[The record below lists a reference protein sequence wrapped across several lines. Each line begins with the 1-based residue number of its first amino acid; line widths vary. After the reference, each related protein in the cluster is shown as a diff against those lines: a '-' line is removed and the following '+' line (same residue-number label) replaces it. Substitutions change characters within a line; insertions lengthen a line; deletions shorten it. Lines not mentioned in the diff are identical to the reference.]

1 MAHALTL
8 RVGVGAVTVTSA
20 ATSTAGGSL
29 SCRGLIAVTMS
40 VAVPTTPAAATGA
53 LLRGFHRNGS
63 FSSGRSGRRLRTV
76 SAAAASTAAVLHSG
90 SFLRLSFRRSSGSS
104 SAVPVSMSPTA
115 TGATALC
122 CGRRVHQL
130 EHLIESL
137 GSGFRKSLTHC
148 FVLTRSRSHVPHAGM
163 HITSQCRGHLPFRA
177 RPAAS
182 RSPTAHNNPVHPSI
196 VHLPQHPAL
205 NPYSS
210 IRAAHVYPTPPPPAY
225 ATMRCTHRHT
235 ASPRKKNVPHSR
247 ATPPTLTF
255 LSRAARTPLPPR
267 QTRSRAAPP
276 HPRQNARVTNQKSPP
291 GAPKRHSQPQPARR
305 NRDARTRTP

>member
-29 SCRGLIAVTMS
+29 SCRGLSAVAMF

-63 FSSGRSGRRLRTV
+63 FSSGRSVRRLRTV

-90 SFLRLSFRRSSGSS
+90 SFLRLSFRRSGGSS
-104 SAVPVSMSPTA
+104 STVPVSMSPTA

-122 CGRRVHQL
+122 CGRCIHQL

-137 GSGFRKSLTHC
+137 GSGFRQSLTHC

-196 VHLPQHPAL
+196 VHLPNTRRSTRIHPFA
-205 NPYSS
+205 PF
-210 IRAAHVYPTPPPPAY
+210 
-225 ATMRCTHRHT
+225 
-235 ASPRKKNVPHSR
+235 
-247 ATPPTLTF
+247 TF
-255 LSRAARTPLPPR
+255 TPLPHLPHTRRGGAPTGTPPR
-267 QTRSRAAPP
+267 LAKRTFRTPAQRP
-276 HPRQNARVTNQKSPP
+276 HPDVPQSRSANSASTSTDAFRGSTATPTAERACDEPKISARSSE
-291 GAPKRHSQPQPARR
+291 APFATAACP
-305 NRDARTRTP
+305 